1 MLMIPSPSTRV
12 LSRRG
17 WAWIASLA
25 VLLATL
31 PAHARMRRPL
41 FDPEDLEME
50 PVGVLDIEATVGPVG
65 DRESMRVFLPDLSID
80 LGLSAGTEVGFDG
93 GFVVSSPAT
102 RLQPLAAEPTDGWL
116 SLKHAVWTS
125 REENA
130 TSALA
135 VGLQHGVRLPFA
147 PAATGLG
154 YQALVLAAMRR
165 PGTLVVANVGAFLD
179 PRHAGARAWGML
191 LGTDGTVDLTADGR
205 WHLDA
210 DLSCTVYGRDNT
222 AEVALVAGAQR
233 SWDDRLD
240 VGLSV
245 LTGWVAGGPAL
256 GMLVVASPKFRIW
269 R

>member
-1 MLMIPSPSTRV
+1 MLMIARLLTRV
-12 LSRRG
+12 LSRRR

-25 VLLATL
+25 VLLAAL
-31 PAHARMRRPL
+31 PAHARTRRPL

-50 PVGVLDIEATVGPVG
+50 HVGVLAVEATVGPVG
-65 DRESMRVFLPDLSID
+65 DRESLRVFLPGLSID
-80 LGLSAGTEVGFDG
+80 LGLGEGAEVGFDG
-93 GFVVSSPAT
+93 GFVASSPAAG
-102 RLQPLAAEPTDGWL
+102 LQPLAAEPTDGWL
-116 SLKHAVWTS
+116 SLKHAVWTN

-130 TSALA
+130 SSAVA
-135 VGLQHGVRLPFA
+135 VGLQHGVRLPIA

-165 PGTLVVANVGAFLD
+165 PGMLVVANIGAFID

-210 DLSCTVYGRDNT
+210 DLSCTVDGHVNT

-240 VGLSV
+240 LGLAV